1 MSPPPID
8 EALVEDLLIN
18 KGLQDSIVQEFDNVL
33 TAVGVVR
40 KGLQHNTRKLEK
52 VVKRMRTADTDKK
65 YNKRRCELYQEV
77 YERVNGRIPVTG
89 TKGELFSDSSSDS
102 EPE

>member
-18 KGLQDSIVQEFDNVL
+18 KTLQDNIVQELDSVL

-40 KGLQHNTRKLEK
+40 KGLQHSTRKLER
-52 VVKRMRTADTDKK
+52 VAKRIRTADTDKK
-65 YNKRRCELYQEV
+65 YSKRRTELYQKV
-77 YERVNGRIPVTG
+77 YERLNGKAPVTG
-89 TKGELFSDSSSDS
+89 RDLFSDSSSDS
-102 EPE
+102 ESE